1 MPTPVEV
8 TQIKRSAVNLSG
20 IEGLGGTWRDGP
32 WYMSERNVIWEVER
46 PDGERQWNFF
56 VVIDGKNTPITVVS
70 LDGRKYLGAA
80 GRPLALLGLREWRDV
95 DERGW
100 PVRRGDFF

>member
-32 WYMSERNVIWEVER
+32 WYMSERNAIWEVER

-100 PVRRGDFF
+100 PVRGGDFF